1 MQPEKDSTS
10 LQRFTLLM
18 VLINAFTTPLML
30 SAVNVALPTL
40 ADDLSMSAIQLSWVP
55 MAYLMASAM
64 FVLIFG
70 RIADMF
76 GRKRIFLFG
85 TGFVIV
91 SSILAACSINADMM
105 IICRFLQGISAAML
119 YATQVAIVSS
129 AYSPAKRGQVI
140 GFVISMIYLGLTI
153 GPLIGGYVVDAFGW
167 RIAFL
172 IHIPLAVIATII
184 GFLLI
189 KEDWKSDD
197 KGSIDLFGTMMYS
210 ISIML
215 LCVSVSSMPATYAF
229 IILVIAILGFALFVG
244 FENKHKHPILD
255 VSLFFNNR
263 ILTFSCIASLIIY
276 TATFAN
282 VVQISLYLQ
291 YLKGLSATAAG
302 MVMLCQPLTMAIF
315 SPLSG
320 RLSDKFEPSQLA
332 SAGMVASGIGL
343 LMLSQLHETSSLTY
357 LIVALIITG
366 FGFGLF
372 SSPNVNAIMSSVDK
386 QQLGR
391 ANGIV
396 AIMRILGQMSSMM
409 LVTLVFAMLIGSN
422 AITPEKYVHLETAI
436 RTIFTIAACLCV
448 PGLYFSLARGKLR
461 EAS

>member
-129 AYSPAKRGQVI
+129 VYSPAKRGQVI

-197 KGSIDLFGTMMYS
+197 KGSIDLFGAMMYS

-215 LCVSVSSMPATYAF
+215 LCISVSSMPATYAF
-229 IILVIAILGFALFVG
+229 IILVIAILGFAFLLALKI
-244 FENKHKHPILD
+244 N
-255 VSLFFNNR
+255 
-263 ILTFSCIASLIIY
+263 
-276 TATFAN
+276 
-282 VVQISLYLQ
+282 ISIQ
-291 YLKGLSATAAG
+291 Y
-302 MVMLCQPLTMAIF
+302 
-315 SPLSG
+315 
-320 RLSDKFEPSQLA
+320 
-332 SAGMVASGIGL
+332 
-343 LMLSQLHETSSLTY
+343 
-357 LIVALIITG
+357 
-366 FGFGLF
+366 
-372 SSPNVNAIMSSVDK
+372 
-386 QQLGR
+386 
-391 ANGIV
+391 
-396 AIMRILGQMSSMM
+396 
-409 LVTLVFAMLIGSN
+409 
-422 AITPEKYVHLETAI
+422 
-436 RTIFTIAACLCV
+436 
-448 PGLYFSLARGKLR
+448 
-461 EAS
+461 